1 MNETPLFEVRHI
13 HKRFGDRVVLED
25 ISLCFP
31 EGRLSGIMGPNG
43 AGKTTCFHVL
53 TGRYKPNRGTI
64 LFAGEDITGLP
75 PRVIARKGV
84 SRSFQIINLFD
95 EYTALDNVL
104 IAVPEVRA
112 RGFNVIHNV
121 GRGSTE
127 MDKAEAILERV
138 GLKGKE
144 YEHSKSLPYGDR
156 RALEIAVALAT
167 EPCILFLDE
176 PTSGMGTEAT
186 ARLMELVTEL
196 KQFYTIVIIEHDM
209 RFLFKLADKISV
221 IHWGQVIAEGTP
233 DELRANK
240 WVQASNLGQLA

>member
-1 MNETPLFEVRHI
+1 MNETPLFEARHI

-25 ISLCFP
+25 ISLSFP
-31 EGRLSGIMGPNG
+31 KGRLSGIMGPNG

-53 TGRYKPNRGTI
+53 TGRYKPNRGKI

-121 GRGSTE
+121 GRGSAE
-127 MDKAEAILERV
+127 MDKAEAILARV

-144 YEHSKSLPYGDR
+144 REQSKSLSYGDR

-167 EPCILFLDE
+167 EPRILFLDE

-186 ARLMELVTEL
+186 ARLADLVVEL
-196 KQFYTIVIIEHDM
+196 KRFYTIVIIEHDM
-209 RFLFKLADKISV
+209 RFLFGLADKISV